1 MTKLEI
7 VNVESKVSAPRVEQV
22 RCHVCDGGVLI
33 PARTGVT
40 TDGKNVV
47 GGSEQLLCAQ
57 CMSEGTVTI
66 VF

>member
-1 MTKLEI
+1 MTELTI
-7 VNVESKVSAPRVEQV
+7 VQADSKVSAPKVQQV

-40 TDGKNVV
+40 TDGINVV